1 PDIVRDERK
10 RQISRF
16 FNRLHMPLLTL
27 IASVALTGVATNR
40 ANAQSTTIDYP
51 VGTYNA
57 YIQYP
62 FAFIAGQSTHSMTY
76 INNTN
81 QWQTMIYRFQMART
95 GTVTVNANGGSIQT
109 TDPGSQPL
117 IGTDSNQVMPGR
129 PWSKTVYRSLTA
141 YPFAFGFYT
150 AVGYTT
156 LYANGATVSTT
167 TGNSLWDVLPYPF

>member
-1 PDIVRDERK
+1 MS
-10 RQISRF
+10 QF
-16 FNRLHMPLLTL
+16 CNRIKAFLLTVTAAL
-27 IASVALTGVATNR
+27 ALTGIATNR
-40 ANAQSTTIDYP
+40 ANAQSTTINYP
-51 VGTYNA
+51 IATYNA

-62 FAFIAGQSTHSMTY
+62 FAFIAGQSTHVVSY
-76 INNTN
+76 ANNTSN
-81 QWQTMIYRFQMART
+81 PLTVYYRYQMART

-109 TDPGSQPL
+109 TDPGSNPQTAGGSQLFP
-117 IGTDSNQVMPGR
+117 GFTYNKTD
-129 PWSKTVYRSLTA
+129 YRSLTA